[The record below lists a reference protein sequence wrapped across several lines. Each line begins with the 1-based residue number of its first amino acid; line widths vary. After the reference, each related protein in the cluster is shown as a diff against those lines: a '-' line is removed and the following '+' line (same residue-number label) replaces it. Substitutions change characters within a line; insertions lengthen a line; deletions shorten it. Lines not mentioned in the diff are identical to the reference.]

1 MDEEERERR
10 EREIGTTDGDCDE
23 LSRLCLSRK
32 QSGSRLAWRWRE
44 RGRTEH
50 PEKLSSA
57 AACAFGFARTSMGHQ
72 IFSPFVYVHCTAQ
85 HYVLSP
91 SLSKQP

>member
-57 AACAFGFARTSMGHQ
+57 AACAFGFARTSMGAPD
-72 IFSPFVYVHCTAQ
+72 IFTFRLRALYRATLRTVTVP
-85 HYVLSP
+85 L
-91 SLSKQP
+91 